1 LRLVQVRDPQKNVHV
16 AVVEE
21 PNLRLLDSHGSV
33 YALAMDAIEKG
44 KRIADVME
52 PLEETL
58 VYDQVYGGASDWKLL
73 PAFGGVSDERCYVTG
88 TGLTHKASVET
99 RQSMHDPS
107 KAANGA
113 ATIETDSMK
122 MYRIG
127 LEGGR
132 PARGKIGASP
142 EWFYKGVG
150 SILRAHGEPL
160 DVPSHGEDGGDEAEL
175 AGCYV
180 ISKDGQPYRVGIV
193 QGNEFSDHVMESRN
207 YLYLAQSKLRACAI
221 GPEIVI
227 GAGLNGPIH
236 GHAMIE
242 RGGKTI
248 WAAPLASG
256 EEHMCHSLGNM
267 EHHHFKHAEHRRPGD
282 AHIHFFGADRFSFK
296 DQLHLVDGDVMVVRF
311 DGFGR
316 ALRNPL
322 KVDSATAE
330 LLKVKTL

>member
-1 LRLVQVRDPQKNVHV
+1 MSFHV

-21 PNLRLLDSHGSV
+21 PNLRLLDNDINVHTL
-33 YALAMDAIEKG
+33 ALHAIEAG
-44 KRIADVME
+44 KTIEQVME

-58 VYDQVYGGASDWKLL
+58 NYDEIYAGRSPWKLL
-73 PAFGGVSDERCYVTG
+73 PPFDGWSHDRCFVTG

-99 RQSMHDPS
+99 RQSMH
-107 KAANGA
+107 GA
-113 ATIETDSMK
+113 AAVETDSMK

-132 PARGKIGASP
+132 PERGKIGASP

-180 ISKDGQPYRVGIV
+180 IAKDGELYRVGVV

-227 GAGLNGPIH
+227 SGDLGGAIH
-236 GHAMIE
+236 GQATIE
-242 RGGKTI
+242 RAGKTV

-256 EEHMCHSLGNM
+256 EEHMCHSLANM
-267 EHHHFKHAEHRRPGD
+267 EHHHFKHAEHRKPGD

-296 DQLHLVDGDVMVVRF
+296 DKIRLEDGDVMTVRF

-322 KVDSATAE
+322 RVDSSKSE
-330 LLKVKTL
+330 LVKVKTL